1 MIFAE
6 MDYPESYS
14 DFHNELKMHLS
25 GYFQRLESGL
35 QGDSW
40 FWIHEQ
46 EGKVAI
52 DTFTSMK
59 HQVKAPSSGPH
70 VQKVIQ
76 VLQARYKVKV
86 YAEPLP
92 EGHEAHQA

>member
-6 MDYPESYS
+6 MGYPESYS

-25 GYFQRLESGL
+25 GHFQRLESGL

-46 EGKVAI
+46 GGKW
-52 DTFTSMK
+52 
-59 HQVKAPSSGPH
+59 PSIRSP
-70 VQKVIQ
+70 
-76 VLQARYKVKV
+76 R
-86 YAEPLP
+86 
-92 EGHEAHQA
+92 